1 MGSWNDIKKIEEEL
15 KGALGEFDWT
25 GVSEVCN
32 QLEARIASTAQAFP
46 LDAASRILQ
55 SLRRKR
61 RFGEMKQIAEALDQ
75 SGQGGAEVMRQYS
88 QGLIDSGEL
97 GPARRILEAIAANG
111 DSPEKERYEAVGL
124 LGRLYKQLYVNA
136 KRPGDARQQ
145 QNLRTS
151 LDWYWKGYQMNP
163 AKNLWHA
170 INVVALT
177 ARANR
182 DGISAER
189 FPDDS
194 DLARIILKS
203 AQGSEDPWT
212 RAIRMEAHVALQEWP
227 EAYNEA
233 LLYVGDDPDSSID
246 AFELASTLRQI
257 EELWGLT
264 SQNDDQA
271 RLLNVLRTELAKRI
285 GGEVVL
291 SVKDIGARR
300 QANFDGEGRIPLEW
314 WRKGLD
320 RCDSIARIKTTSGK
334 KVGSGFLVD
343 PAFFLGPDSGVTS
356 PVLLTNWHVVSK
368 DGTVPGSVAPE
379 LGCAHFEASGQTVA
393 LDKII
398 GHNEA
403 LDACLVSL
411 APMEKALACCPLSP
425 PPPVKYETK
434 RRVYVIGYPGEGDLS
449 FSIHDSYWLGM
460 NQTLF
465 HYRTPTEPGSS
476 GSPVFDQ
483 DNWMVVAL
491 HHAGGKKVPRLHGSG
506 TYEANEGIS
515 IEAIQQAI
523 SLNRHG

>member
-1 MGSWNDIKKIEEEL
+1 MGSWNDINKIEEEL
-15 KGALGEFDWT
+15 KGVLDQFDWM
-25 GVSEVCN
+25 GASEVCN
-32 QLEARIASTAQAFP
+32 QLEGRIASTAQAFP
-46 LDAASRILQ
+46 LDAAGRILQ

-61 RFGEMKQIAEALDQ
+61 RFEEMKQIAEALDQ

-97 GPARRILEAIAANG
+97 GPARRILESIAANG
-111 DSPEKERYEAVGL
+111 NSPEKERYEAVGL
-124 LGRLYKQLYVNA
+124 LGRLHKQLYVNA

-163 AKNLWHA
+163 GKNHWHA
-170 INVVALT
+170 INVVALV

-182 DGISAER
+182 EGISVEG

-194 DLARIILKS
+194 ALALTILETFR
-203 AQGSEDPWT
+203 GPDDPWT
-212 RAIRMEAHVALQEWP
+212 RASRMEAHIALQEWP
-227 EAYNEA
+227 EAYKEA
-233 LLYVGDDPDSSID
+233 LLYVSDPKFPID

-257 EELWGLT
+257 EEVWGLT

-271 RLLNVLRTELAKRI
+271 RLLDVLRTELAKRI

-343 PAFFLGPDSGVTS
+343 PAYFLGTDSGVNA

-368 DGTVPGSVAPE
+368 DGVVSDSVAPE
-379 LGCAHFEASGQTVA
+379 LGRAHFEVSGQTVA
-393 LDKII
+393 LDKIV
-398 GHNEA
+398 GYDEA

-411 APMEKALACCPLSP
+411 APMEKALACCPLRP
-425 PPPVKYETK
+425 PPPVKHETN

-449 FSIHDSYWLGM
+449 FSIHDSYWLDM

-483 DNWMVVAL
+483 DNWIVVAL

-523 SLNRHG
+523 RLNRHG